1 VAAFLQQ
8 DVLLAGVGVAAGV
21 GFFLRGFGLWRR
33 KRLIENT
40 PRSKVRSLALG
51 RVELHGKALAGAELE
66 APVSGLPCVYF
77 AFRIE
82 EERGSGKNRRWHLL
96 LAGDSAEQ
104 PFFLEDETGRI
115 RVDPAGADVEVPD
128 HVRSLGSGPDARVEA
143 LLLSKGISFGGFFG
157 TVRRVR
163 ASEKRILPGDPLF
176 VLGVAQERP
185 GLARERRETATGRL
199 RALKADPAALAA
211 ADRDGDGRIS
221 AEEWEAVRREAVR
234 EAELAP
240 AADAV
245 VVARAPRGEAP
256 FVISN
261 HREEKL
267 LRRLGLRAWG
277 RIFGGAALALG
288 CLAWLFARFGMGGTS
303 P

>member
-1 VAAFLQQ
+1 VVAFLEQ
-8 DVLLAGVGVAAGV
+8 DVLLAGVGLVAGV
-21 GFFLRGFGLWRR
+21 VFFLRGFGLWRR

-51 RVELHGKALAGAELE
+51 RVELHGKALPGAALE
-66 APVSGLPCVYF
+66 APVSGLPCVFF
-77 AFRIE
+77 AYRIE
-82 EERGSGKNRRWHLL
+82 EERGSGKNRRWHVLL
-96 LAGDSAEQ
+96 KGDSSEQ

-115 RVDPAGADVEVPD
+115 RVDAAGADVEVPA
-128 HVRSLGSGPDARVEA
+128 HVRLLDSSHDSRVAA
-143 LLLSKGISFGGFFG
+143 LLHSNGVSPGGWLG
-157 TVRRVR
+157 LARRLRV
-163 ASEKRILPGDPLF
+163 SETRIGPGDPLF

-185 GLARERRETATGRL
+185 GLARERKETALERL
-199 RALKADPAALAA
+199 RALKADPAARAA
-211 ADRDGDGRIS
+211 VDLDGDGRIS
-221 AEEWEAVRREAVR
+221 PEEWEAVRREAVL

-240 AADAV
+240 VSDGV

-277 RIFGGAALALG
+277 GVFGGAALALG
-288 CLAWLFARFGMGGTS
+288 CLAWISTRLGMGGS
-303 P
+303 AP